1 MPIPPWSICHTNLR
15 EILTGLYD
23 EKLLAKQV
31 AKDAGLDWGSINTD
45 GQIRSVWHAVVDE
58 ARKQGCVQT
67 IIEIAAKKYPQL
79 AEELRQTMK
88 ADRPSVESP
97 FNIRDAAWKSE
108 VSSDQQ
114 ERIIG
119 KQSTLLP
126 IGFLE
131 QGLERARSVARI
143 VTASGESG
151 TGFLV
156 GGNLIVTN
164 NHVLQDEAVAATAT
178 FQFNF
183 EQSVVGLDKPIE
195 TVKCRPDLGFLTS
208 KDHDWTVVRL
218 EGDVNA
224 KWGAIPLVPATIA
237 KEDRVIIIQHP
248 GGGQKQIALAHNLVT
263 YADDQIVQY
272 LTDTMPGSSGSP
284 VFNEQWQVVALHHSG
299 GWLREP
305 GAKELLFRNEGTAV
319 GQLLTGAKELLGA

>member
-1 MPIPPWSICHTNLR
+1 MAIPPWTACHTNLR

-23 EKLLAKQV
+23 EKSLAKQI
-31 AKDAGLDWGSINTD
+31 ARDAGLDWGSINTD

-58 ARKQGCVQT
+58 ARKQGRIDT
-67 IIEIAAKKYPQL
+67 IVGIAAKQYPGSADQL
-79 AEELRQTMK
+79 RLALNAPQ
-88 ADRPSVESP
+88 PGVESP

-108 VSSDQQ
+108 VPSDVQ

-131 QGLERARSVARI
+131 LGLQRARSVARI
-143 VTASGESG
+143 VTANRESG

-156 GGNLIVTN
+156 NENLIVTN
-164 NHVLQDEAVAATAT
+164 NHVLPDEATAATAT
-178 FQFNF
+178 VQFNF
-183 EQSVVGLDKPIE
+183 EQTVAGLDKPVE

-224 KWGAIPLVPATIA
+224 KWGAIPLVPVKIA
-237 KEDRVIIIQHP
+237 KEDRVVIIQHP

-263 YADDQIVQY
+263 YVDDQVIQY

-284 VFNEQWQVVALHHSG
+284 VFNEAWQVIALHHSG

-305 GAKELLFRNEGTAV
+305 GGKEQLFRNEGIAI
-319 GQLLTGAKELLGA
+319 GQVLSGAREVLGV